1 VATSF
6 LWYDLETFGRDPRR
20 TRIAQFAAIRTNEAL
35 EEIGD
40 PISLFCQPARDL
52 LPSPE
57 ATLITGI
64 TPQQAQRDGLPEAAF
79 FARLH
84 DELSQPGTCA
94 VGYNSIRFDDEFIR
108 FGLYRNF
115 YDAYEREW
123 RNGNSRWDLLDV
135 MRLMEALRPEGM
147 EWPRRDDGLPSFKL
161 EHLAQ
166 ANGTRTGEAHEALS
180 DVRALI
186 GLARKMR
193 SAQPRLWDYALKSR
207 DKKLAASLLDPI
219 VGLPVLHISGKY
231 PASRHCAA
239 LVLPLARHPRIDSRV
254 IACDLD
260 VDPAPL
266 LALSPEEI
274 ADRLYT
280 PKADLPEGEERVPLK
295 EIHSNKC
302 PVLVPL
308 AHLREADLQRL
319 GIDLPACLANA
330 ERLQGAPGLAE
341 KVRRVF
347 ANESARA
354 AADPDAAL
362 YDGFVA
368 DADKRQFTRI
378 RSSEPSE
385 LGAIANQLKDPRF
398 PELLFR
404 YRARNWPDSLDAAE
418 LQRWNDYRQRRL
430 GSDCGLSEYSFA
442 SFHET
447 IDRLRLATEPGP
459 RQALLDSLEAWGREL
474 QSELADTG
482 GPLTDD

>member
-1 VATSF
+1 MAVSF

-20 TRIAQFAAIRTNEAL
+20 TRIAQFAAIRTDESL
-35 EEIGD
+35 EEIGE

-64 TPQQAQRDGLPEAAF
+64 TPQQAQRDGLPEPAF

-193 SAQPRLWDYALKSR
+193 SAQPRLWDYALKAR
-207 DKKLAASLLDPI
+207 DKKQAASLLDPI
-219 VGLPVLHISGKY
+219 IGLPVLHISGKY

-280 PKADLPEGEERVPLK
+280 PKADLPEGEARVPLK

-330 ERLQGAPGLAE
+330 ERLQAAPGLAE

-347 ANESARA
+347 AGESARA

-368 DADKRQFTRI
+368 DADKRLFTRI

-385 LGAIANQLKDPRF
+385 LGAIADQLKDPRF

-404 YRARNWPDSLDAAE
+404 YRARNWPDSLDVAE

-447 IDRLRLATEPGP
+447 IGRLRLTADAGP
-459 RQALLDSLEAWGREL
+459 KQALLDSLEAWGREL
-474 QSELADTG
+474 ESELAQAG
-482 GPLTDD
+482 APLTDD